1 MISCYVPHVSK
12 LFTYAA
18 SLISSHHLMIHSPL
32 LSPFV
37 LENMGALTGKVTCP
51 RLPKLL
57 RKSRVETHN
66 HIDPNPKPWVS
77 DLFATL
83 CLQSPRV
90 WCAAAQLVAGGDVV
104 SGRRRGH
111 HSSKPGKFVSSL
123 LSHTSNSY
131 EPNTVLGRSQGLTVT
146 LNHKRKVLLPSVGEE
161 QQNREID

>member
-1 MISCYVPHVSK
+1 MISHVPHVSK

-37 LENMGALTGKVTCP
+37 LENMGALTSKVTCP

-57 RKSRVETHN
+57 RKSRVEAHN
-66 HIDPNPKPWVS
+66 PSTKTQSPGCQSLCHVVS
-77 DLFATL
+77 VE
-83 CLQSPRV
+83 PRV

-104 SGRRRGH
+104 SGRRKG
-111 HSSKPGKFVSSL
+111 SFIAANLGSL
-123 LSHTSNSY
+123 FPVYCPIPPTPMNPIQFWEKLGTDSY
-131 EPNTVLGRSQGLTVT
+131 T

-161 QQNREID
+161 